1 MKFASKFAI
10 TLVLGCALLAGAC
23 SGTSTSSS
31 PTAPSTQPAA
41 GSVPF
46 SITELRA
53 GSGAT
58 AATGRQVQ
66 VRYTGWLYSTSAADN
81 KGTQFDSGTLP
92 FTVGSGVIAGFSQG
106 VTGMQVG
113 AIRRVVIPPSLGYG
127 AAGSPPR
134 IPGNATL
141 IFEIELLS
149 VS

>member
-1 MKFASKFAI
+1 M
-10 TLVLGCALLAGAC
+10 
-23 SGTSTSSS
+23 
-31 PTAPSTQPAA
+31 
-41 GSVPF
+41 PF

>member
-1 MKFASKFAI
+1 MTFVSKLAI
-10 TLVLGCALLAGAC
+10 TLVVGCALLAGAC
-23 SGTSTSSS
+23 SGNSTSS
-31 PTAPSTQPAA
+31 PTAPSTLPAA

-46 SITELRA
+46 SITELRS

-58 AATGRQVQ
+58 ATTGRQVQ
-66 VRYTGWLYSTSAADN
+66 VRYTGWLYSTAAADN
-81 KGTQFDSGTLP
+81 KGTQFDSGSLP